1 MTYETAA
8 RSIMAFIFLA
18 SSTVALA
25 DPDPEMLKSLADGA
39 STRIYVLVRDGVEVV
54 DAASRRKVAF
64 VSLGD
69 WVWVGEKYSC
79 PPDMVLAPEGDIL
92 VTSNVLPVV
101 WRIDRR
107 TLATTVHK
115 LVLEKDQGR
124 DIGFISLRWSRNMRN
139 FVALSNSGAT
149 WYLDAT
155 LSRGRKMSGAPAAP
169 MARPCE
175 GGLRG

>member
-1 MTYETAA
+1 MNYETAA
-8 RSIMAFIFLA
+8 KFIVTFILLA
-18 SSTVALA
+18 SSTGAVA
-25 DPDPEMLKSLADGA
+25 DPDPGVLKSLADGE
-39 STRIYVLVRDGVEVV
+39 RKRVYLLVRDGVEVL

-79 PPDMVLAPEGDIL
+79 PPEMVLAPEGDIL
-92 VTSNVLPVV
+92 VTSNVVPVV

-124 DIGFISLRWSRNMRN
+124 DIGFISLRWSRNTRN
-139 FVALSNSGAT
+139 FVALSNSGAI
-149 WYLDAT
+149 WYIDAS
-155 LSRGRKMSGAPAAP
+155 LSRGREMGGAPAAP